1 MNIEIGALMRL
12 SDSGQM
18 PADPHQDVRGRKV
31 CDCDGY
37 EIGEVD
43 DLLIDPKQHKVRL
56 LSVVHGGLLGDA
68 VARSFIPV
76 ELVERLTADEVG
88 IDRPRMQVARAPK
101 YDPELGDHDE
111 RLARLY
117 GHYGYTPYG
126 SHGYVPPARV
136 FFR

>member
-1 MNIEIGALMRL
+1 MDIEIGTLTRL

-31 CDCDGY
+31 SDCDGY

-43 DLLIDPKQHKVRL
+43 DLLIDPRRQKVRL

-68 VARSFIPV
+68 AARLFIPV

-88 IDRPRMQVARAPK
+88 IDRPRVQVARAPE
-101 YDPELGDHDE
+101 YDPELVDQDE
-111 RLARLY
+111 RLASLY
-117 GHYGYTPYG
+117 DHYGFTPYG
-126 SHGYVPPARV
+126 AHGYVPPARV

>member
-1 MNIEIGALMRL
+1 MNIEIGTLVRL

-18 PADPHQDVRGRKV
+18 LAEPHQDVRGRKV

-43 DLLIDPKQHKVRL
+43 DLLIDPNRHKIRL
-56 LSVVHGGLLGDA
+56 LRVEHSGLLGDA
-68 VARSFIPV
+68 AAPLFIPV
-76 ELVERLTADEVG
+76 ELVERLTAEEVG
-88 IDRPRMQVARAPK
+88 IDRSRVQVARAPE
-101 YDPELGDHDE
+101 YDPALVDHGDQ
-111 RLARLY
+111 LARLY

-126 SHGYVPPARV
+126 AHGYVPPARV